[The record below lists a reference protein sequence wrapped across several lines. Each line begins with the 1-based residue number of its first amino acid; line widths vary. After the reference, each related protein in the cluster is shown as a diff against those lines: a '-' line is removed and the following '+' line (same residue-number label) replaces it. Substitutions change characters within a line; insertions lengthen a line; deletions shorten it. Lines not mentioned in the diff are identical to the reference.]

1 MSDNKEKL
9 FKMIKQMSPGDVM
22 TFCAQQLGIS
32 PAEMLLKNAGKI
44 ALSAVKNGWAKA
56 SDLKD
61 AVKNF
66 STKNKEDDTGI
77 DWDNVEIDEAT
88 IKLQCL
94 FDGDSGKKLKEFCQK
109 LQAKMKDFAKEEK
122 ELNEAKSLNE
132 ATKLADVIS
141 KDAIDAIIKA
151 AKNGGKIAKPN
162 GDGYVIQSGDAL
174 ARTILKRDFPDE
186 YKKISSKVLGVMG
199 KNAAWKKLG
208 IIAHAA
214 RTGDDSKIETALKAT
229 GLFSQKVVKAAET
242 LGSLKDLMGDQKEVD
257 HALKIL
263 GKLGKSKE
271 EAEKILRELH
281 DMAKTPEG
289 ALRATAKLA
298 EITGGGDQNASS
310 IVHDIINNQK
320 WYEDAS
326 SDIHNALNNDM
337 DHISISGASE
347 LKDTLENGELSHE
360 NGMEVASS
368 ILADK
373 AKDPKAAI
381 EAAGPAKDAA
391 KDMANDEEMKEEVA
405 KKTGLKAF
413 TPLGWARLAAKTTGY
428 ILNNGKDLVNWI
440 GEKKIKNS
448 EDKNVIAEIRTQIEN
463 AGDNQYADSEFSV
476 RFTTD
481 DFKWHATCIDDRKM
495 SFNEQQLID
504 KVLKTDT
511 VKKFKDYCLK
521 KWKGLLN
528 PAAGSD
534 YAMLPFILGN
544 LDKFGLKGDDA
555 FFGKVKALADNMDKI
570 EPQFK

>member
-1 MSDNKEKL
+1 
-9 FKMIKQMSPGDVM
+9 
-22 TFCAQQLGIS
+22 
-32 PAEMLLKNAGKI
+32 
-44 ALSAVKNGWAKA
+44 
-56 SDLKD
+56 
-61 AVKNF
+61 
-66 STKNKEDDTGI
+66 
-77 DWDNVEIDEAT
+77 
-88 IKLQCL
+88 
-94 FDGDSGKKLKEFCQK
+94 
-109 LQAKMKDFAKEEK
+109 
-122 ELNEAKSLNE
+122 
-132 ATKLADVIS
+132 
-141 KDAIDAIIKA
+141 
-151 AKNGGKIAKPN
+151 
-162 GDGYVIQSGDAL
+162 
-174 ARTILKRDFPDE
+174 
-186 YKKISSKVLGVMG
+186 MG

-229 GLFSQKVVKAAET
+229 GLFSQKVAKAAET

-257 HALKIL
+257 RALKIL

-310 IVHDIINNQK
+310 IVRDIINGQK

-391 KDMANDEEMKEEVA
+391 KDMANDEEMKQEVA

-428 ILNNGKDLVNWI
+428 VLNNGKDLVNWM
-440 GEKKIKNS
+440 GEKKIKNA

-495 SFNEQQLID
+495 SFNEQ
-504 KVLKTDT
+504 
-511 VKKFKDYCLK
+511 
-521 KWKGLLN
+521 
-528 PAAGSD
+528 
-534 YAMLPFILGN
+534 
-544 LDKFGLKGDDA
+544 
-555 FFGKVKALADNMDKI
+555 
-570 EPQFK
+570 